1 MKSAA
6 ITKQNSQV
14 LPPGSRLW
22 TPSNIGGGDL
32 KLWMRP
38 EGMRPHNGESTSVG
52 DLRLNRWRDSS
63 SFGSILGPFDEG
75 SAFPSSI
82 PMMKANLVSAGNG
95 TTFGSLHERKFD
107 TYRASNNGGGSIPDD
122 EAPQIDPGTGAFTL
136 LTVFRITR
144 QDSASVPYDNDSM
157 IIMSD
162 GTEAIASQ
170 YILQVDVNSNTSS
183 SPSFIKIKSVMGN
196 DTFTK
201 TLEEKSGLSQI
212 FDNEEFLV
220 AYERDGAAN
229 GFFYNN
235 GSFIG
240 SQVGQGADMSDN
252 KPRNIHMKISAQV
265 GGNFLASS
273 DGSSHDIAE
282 IVLINKRDATTRIL
296 CEGYLAHKYGR
307 QNKLPSDHKYRHRP
321 PRF

>member
-6 ITKQNSQV
+6 VTKQNSQV

-38 EGMRPHNGESTSVG
+38 EGIRPHNGESTSTG
-52 DLRLNRWRDSS
+52 DLRLNRWFDSS
-63 SFGSILGPFDEG
+63 TFSSRMGPFGEG
-75 SAFPSSI
+75 TVFPSTI

-95 TTFGSLHERKFD
+95 TTFGSLNSKKFD
-107 TYRASNNGGGSIPDD
+107 TYRASSGGGGSIPDAA
-122 EAPQIDPGTGAFTL
+122 APQIDPGTGPFTL

-144 QDSASVPYDNDSM
+144 QDSAEVPYDNNSM
-157 IIMSD
+157 FIMSD
-162 GTEAIASQ
+162 GAGNIASN

-183 SPSFIKIKSVMGN
+183 SPSFVKIKSVMGN

-220 AYERDGAAN
+220 AYERDGGAS

-240 SQVGQGADMSDN
+240 SQVGQAADMSDN
-252 KPRNIHMKISAQV
+252 KPRNIHMKISAEV
-265 GGNFLASS
+265 GGNFAANS

-282 IVLINKRDATTRIL
+282 IILINKRDATTRIL